1 MSQTDPRD
9 ARRFGPVDP
18 RRLARASFL
27 RRLAAETPALQLVVL
42 AVVFAVTS
50 LTISGFL
57 TRASIYSV
65 LVLASFLGIAAA
77 GQTVVILIGGI
88 DLSVPSLIGAGNLV
102 SPMLSARGWGFGFV
116 IAFVVGVGA
125 LVGAAN
131 GYIVRRLR
139 ASPLIVTLASGAIVY
154 GLSAAWTNN
163 GFARGNIPGWVSSF
177 SSPIGHTFGI
187 AVPPVLVLWA
197 VLAIVLG
204 VVLHRSVT
212 GRHIYATGANAR
224 AAELVGVRTLRVWV
238 GSFALS
244 GASAATVGLLL
255 AGFVGSAT
263 VGVGNP
269 YLFTSLAAVLVGG
282 TSLVGARGDYTR
294 TVLGAMILTLISTVL
309 IGHGAGVAVQE
320 VVFGVLILLFVGLYG
335 RDRRVR
341 DRV

>member
-1 MSQTDPRD
+1 M
-9 ARRFGPVDP
+9 RRAAKRVSPGGIDP
-18 RRLARASFL
+18 RRAARSATV
-27 RRLAAETPALQLVVL
+27 RRLATETPALQLVVL
-42 AVVFAVTS
+42 AIVFAVTA

-57 TRASIYSV
+57 TRPSLYSV

-88 DLSVPSLIGAGNLV
+88 DLSVPTLIGAGDLV
-102 SPMLSARGWGFGFV
+102 GPMLGGRGWSFGLV
-116 IAFVVGVGA
+116 IVFVVGTGAIVGA
-125 LVGAAN
+125 VN
-131 GYIVRRLR
+131 GFIVRRFG
-139 ASPLIVTLASGAIVY
+139 ASPLIVTLANGAIVY

-163 GFARGNIPGWVSSF
+163 GFAKGAVPGWVSSF

-197 VLAIVLG
+197 VLAVILG

-238 GSFALS
+238 GAFALS

-255 AGFVGSAT
+255 AGFVGAAT

-294 TVLGAMILTLISTVL
+294 TVLGALILTLITTVL
-309 IGHGAGVAVQE
+309 VGHGAGVATQE
-320 VVFGVLILLFVGLYG
+320 VVFGVLILVFVGLYG